1 MKNNELMLVAQ
12 KIVKHNEL
20 DLLDWITVKIC
31 YEQMLD
37 IYKSRK
43 DDEETKTDFFKRF
56 TRMQF
61 EKMSISNELEFDV
74 LIYLEEKE
82 ED

>member
-1 MKNNELMLVAQ
+1 MRDNELMLVAQ
-12 KIVKHNEL
+12 KIIKHNEL

-37 IYKSRK
+37 IYKWRK
-43 DDEETKTDFFKRF
+43 NKEETQTDFFKRF
-56 TRMQF
+56 CIKQF
-61 EKMSISNELEFDV
+61 EKMSMEDKWEFDV